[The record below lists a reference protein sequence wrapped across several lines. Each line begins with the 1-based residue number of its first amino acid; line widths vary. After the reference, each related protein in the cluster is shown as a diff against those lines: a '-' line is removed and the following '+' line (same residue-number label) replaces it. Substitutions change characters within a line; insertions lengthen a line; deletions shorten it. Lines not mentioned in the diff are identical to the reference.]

1 MSDVSLIKISGPD
14 QTGITQAATAI
25 LSDYAVNIL
34 DIGQAVIHNNLALG
48 ILAEMPDSVDIAV
61 CFSRLREAVEKLGM
75 SIEFDAVGGDD
86 YQHWIS
92 EQGKPR
98 HILTLLVRKVSAEHI
113 NAATSLAAQYGLN
126 IDKITRLSGRVPLNA
141 NEQSKACVEFSMRGE
156 LSDQIKVRR
165 ALLELTNTLDM
176 DIAYQEDDMFRRNR
190 RLVVFDMDSTL
201 IEAEVIDE
209 LAKVAGVGLEVSA
222 ITELAMQGE
231 IDFDESFR
239 RRVALLSGLNESA
252 LQQVADRLQLTE
264 GAETLISTL
273 KRLGY
278 KTAIL
283 SGGFSYF
290 ANQLRDQLG
299 FDYVYANQLDI
310 HAGVVTGKV
319 VGDIINGERK
329 AELLKDIAQRENIAL
344 EQVIAVGD
352 GANDLPMLSVAGLGI
367 AFRAKPIVKASA
379 RQSISTLGLDSIIYL
394 LGISDRERI
403 AATHHTEL

>member
-25 LSDYAVNIL
+25 LSVYAVNIL

-48 ILAEMPDSVDIAV
+48 ILAEMPDSVDTAV
-61 CFSRLREAVEKLGM
+61 CFSRLREAVQKLGM
-75 SIEFDAVGGDD
+75 SIEFDAVNGDD
-86 YQHWIS
+86 YQRWIN

-113 NAATSLAAQYGLN
+113 NAVTSLAAQYGLN
-126 IDKITRLSGRVPLNA
+126 IDKITRLSGRVSLNA

-209 LAKVAGVGLEVSA
+209 LAKVAGVGAEVSA
-222 ITELAMQGE
+222 ITELAMQGK

-239 RRVALLSGLNESA
+239 RRVALLSGLKESA
-252 LQQVADRLQLTE
+252 LQQVADSLQLTE
-264 GAETLISTL
+264 GAVTLISTL

-290 ANQLRDQLG
+290 ADQLCDQLG

-310 HAGVVTGKV
+310 DAGVVTGKV

-403 AATHHTEL
+403 AAGHHKNR

>member
-1 MSDVSLIKISGPD
+1 MSDVSLIRISGPD

-75 SIEFDAVGGDD
+75 SIEFDAVSGDD

-113 NAATSLAAQYGLN
+113 NAVTSLAAQYGLN

-141 NEQSKACVEFSMRGE
+141 DEQSKACVEFSMRGE

-209 LAKVAGVGLEVSA
+209 LAKVAGVGAEVSA

-252 LQQVADRLQLTE
+252 LQQIADTLQLTE

-290 ANQLRDQLG
+290 ANQLRYQLG

-310 HAGVVTGKV
+310 HAGVVTGEV

-403 AATHHTEL
+403 AANHHKKH

>member
-48 ILAEMPDSVDIAV
+48 ILAEMPDSVDMAV

-113 NAATSLAAQYGLN
+113 NAVTSLAAQYGLN
-126 IDKITRLSGRVPLNA
+126 IDKITRLSGRVPLNT

-403 AATHHTEL
+403 AATHHTDH